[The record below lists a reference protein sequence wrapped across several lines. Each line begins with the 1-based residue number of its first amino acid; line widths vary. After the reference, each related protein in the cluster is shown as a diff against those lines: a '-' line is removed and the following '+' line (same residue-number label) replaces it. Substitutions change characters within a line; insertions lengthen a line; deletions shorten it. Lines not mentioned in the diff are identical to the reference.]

1 MKGWTAIYYREILI
15 LRKRFFRQLASM
27 SVMPLLYMIA
37 FGYGIGESVT
47 VDGVT
52 YMNFMI
58 PGLLAMNSMV
68 QGFGIAAEIN
78 IARFYW
84 RVFEEFQAAPIRHI
98 AYVTGEVLFG
108 ITRAVMGALIIII
121 LSWLFGVRFSY
132 NGYFW
137 LALILNAFLF
147 ASLAV
152 CLAMVVKSHADQA
165 LLVNFVIT
173 PMGFLGG
180 TFFPLE
186 RMPLIIKEVLSYLP
200 ITHAAIAIR
209 QALFGYGPALFSYGV
224 LLVLGI
230 ICFVIAVWCVDRARE

>member
-1 MKGWTAIYYREILI
+1 MRGWTAIYYREILI
-15 LRKRFFRQLASM
+15 LKQRLFRQLASM
-27 SVMPLLYMIA
+27 SVMPLLYLIA
-37 FGYGIGESVT
+37 FGYGVGEKVT

-68 QGFGIAAEIN
+68 QGFSIAAEIN

-84 RVFEEFQAAPIRHI
+84 RVFEEFQSAPVHQL
-98 AYVTGEVLFG
+98 AYVWGEVLFG
-108 ITRAVMGALIIII
+108 ITKAIIGALIIIL
-121 LSWLFGVRFSY
+121 LSWIFGVRFSY
-132 NGYFW
+132 NIYFW
-137 LALILNAFLF
+137 CALLLNAFLF

-152 CLAMVVKSHADQA
+152 CLAMLVKSHADQA

-186 RMPLIIKEVLSYLP
+186 RMPFVIREVLSYLP
-200 ITHAAIAIR
+200 ITHAAKAMR
-209 QALFGYGPALFSYGV
+209 LALFNQPPAMASFCV
-224 LLVLGI
+224 LLGLG
-230 ICFVIAVWCVDRARE
+230 VIFFIAAVWCVDRAKE